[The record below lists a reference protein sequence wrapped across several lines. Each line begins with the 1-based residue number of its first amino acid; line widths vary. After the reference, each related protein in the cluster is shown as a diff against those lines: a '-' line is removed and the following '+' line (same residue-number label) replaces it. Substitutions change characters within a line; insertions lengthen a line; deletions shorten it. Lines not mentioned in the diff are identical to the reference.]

1 MNLDI
6 DLEEHTQL
14 PFCVHNTEVG
24 EVNGKSKGCEGSL
37 FTEGPPVL
45 SLLVASLFLH
55 RALHMGNVTQA
66 ASSPC
71 PALQFPLFMHHD
83 QQSSPLWGT
92 CGPVR
97 LT

>member
-45 SLLVASLFLH
+45 SLLVASL
-55 RALHMGNVTQA
+55 
-66 ASSPC
+66 
-71 PALQFPLFMHHD
+71 
-83 QQSSPLWGT
+83 
-92 CGPVR
+92 
-97 LT
+97 